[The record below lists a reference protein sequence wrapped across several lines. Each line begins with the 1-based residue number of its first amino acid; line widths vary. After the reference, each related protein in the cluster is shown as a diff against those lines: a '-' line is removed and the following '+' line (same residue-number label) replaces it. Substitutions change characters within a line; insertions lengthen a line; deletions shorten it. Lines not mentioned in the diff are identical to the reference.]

1 MCNNSHEIWKSI
13 NGYRGVYQISN
24 RGRVRNVATNIFKQ
38 LTPKDNGY
46 LIVSLY
52 KNNVGKTLYVH
63 RLVLQAFVGNA
74 PMAKPETR
82 HLDGNKH
89 NNNLCNLVWGNKSE
103 NAKDS
108 IRHGTRFQPDV
119 RGSKHG
125 ESKLLEKDISTI
137 IAALNSGETQRLVA
151 QRYGVTQ
158 SLISKIK
165 RRTAW
170 RHVDV

>member
-1 MCNNSHEIWKSI
+1 MCDNSPEIWKNI
-13 NGYRGVYQISN
+13 NGYCGVYQISN
-24 RGRVRNVATNIFKQ
+24 HGKVRNIATNTFKQ

-46 LIVSLY
+46 LIVTLY

-74 PMAKPETR
+74 PSNKPDVR

-89 NNNLCNLVWGNKSE
+89 NNYLPNLIWGDKSE

-125 ESKLLEKDISTI
+125 ESKLLEKDIPVI
-137 IAALNSGETQRLVA
+137 IAALDSGETQKFVA
-151 QRYGVTQ
+151 KRYGVTQ
-158 SLISKIK
+158 GLISKIK
-165 RRTAW
+165 RRVAW
-170 RHVDV
+170 RHVHV